1 MEVILDIKNVPK
13 VIKPTTNSVIVFNGK
28 EWYLTDKES
37 LLGEAYAL
45 VEAVKQDLAKIKEEN
60 NTFKAQVAKQ
70 LYDMSDII
78 KQLYEVKE

>member
-13 VIKPTTNSVIVFNGK
+13 AIKPTKNDVIVFNGK
-28 EWYLTDKES
+28 QWYLTDKES

-45 VEAVKQDLAKIKEEN
+45 VEAAKQNLERIKEEN
-60 NTFKAQVAKQ
+60 NAFKAQVAKQ
-70 LYDMSDII
+70 LYDMSELI